1 MFKSYPPVMVLFMIV
16 SSFLIVSCDK
26 AKEADEKT
34 KLSEQIVVS
43 TNPNLIEIPH
53 PEDFPVVK
61 ADSRMLPEE
70 LAANGVI
77 APDIGRTVAINVL
90 GGGRV
95 VEIHAKLGD
104 SVKKG
109 QLLLKMHSPDLA
121 NATAV
126 LKQARANELLAQRQY
141 DRYKFLYENG
151 EIVAQKELHSVENAL
166 IDAKADTEN
175 AVTQVKL
182 LNGNPKHPS
191 AYIELRAPIDGTIV
205 EQNVALGAT
214 VKSMDTTPSLFTI
227 ADLSTVWLLCDI
239 YENNLAQISL
249 GYHAKIRFNAYSD
262 RIFLGKV
269 SNISSIL
276 DPQTRNAK
284 VRIELDNPEGILRP
298 GMFATATLVSESKT
312 PQIVIPSSALFRMH
326 EKYWVFFPRG
336 GNKFQRAE
344 VQAGAMQS
352 DGYQQIS
359 TGLQTG
365 EEIVAN
371 PLLLFAAAK
380 SENPFAFQE
389 LKKKDTP

>member
-1 MFKSYPPVMVLFMIV
+1 MFKSYPSAMVLFMIIFV
-16 SSFLIVSCDK
+16 FLIMSCEKVKEAGEK
-26 AKEADEKT
+26 AKS
-34 KLSEQIVVS
+34 SEQIAVS
-43 TNPNLIEIPH
+43 INPNLIEISH
-53 PEDFPVVK
+53 PEDFLVVK

-70 LAANGVI
+70 LTVNGVI

-121 NATAV
+121 NAVAA
-126 LKQARANELLAQRQY
+126 LKQARADELLARRQY

-151 EIVAQKELHSVENAL
+151 EIVAQKELHLAENAL

-182 LNGNPKHPS
+182 LNGNPKNPS
-191 AYIELRAPIDGTIV
+191 AFIELRAPIDGTIV

-214 VKSMDTTPSLFTI
+214 VKSLDTTPSLFTI
-227 ADLSTVWLLCDI
+227 ADLSTVWLLCDV
-239 YENNLAQISL
+239 YENNLAQIGL

-262 RIFLGKV
+262 RIFPGKV
-269 SNISSIL
+269 SNISSML

-312 PQIVIPSSALFRMH
+312 PKIVIPSSALFHMH

-352 DGYQQIS
+352 DGYQQINA
-359 TGLQTG
+359 GLQIG

-371 PLLLFAAAK
+371 PLLLFAEAK

-389 LKKKDTP
+389 LKKKDAP